1 MVNRTCSF
9 YKNCASPFLMTP
21 NIFQQCKNKNCIIF
35 IMFEKN
41 SFFSSE
47 NALFKNIC
55 VSLSLS
61 NWMIYTFLVGWVS
74 INPSNVIKAKIILSE
89 KGLMR
94 MLATLSKEILS
105 LGTLT
110 IFIKGL
116 FIQMEFVIKAV
127 KSLNSLAILLAV
139 IYFFYYRKK

>member
-1 MVNRTCSF
+1 
-9 YKNCASPFLMTP
+9 
-21 NIFQQCKNKNCIIF
+21 
-35 IMFEKN
+35 MFEKN